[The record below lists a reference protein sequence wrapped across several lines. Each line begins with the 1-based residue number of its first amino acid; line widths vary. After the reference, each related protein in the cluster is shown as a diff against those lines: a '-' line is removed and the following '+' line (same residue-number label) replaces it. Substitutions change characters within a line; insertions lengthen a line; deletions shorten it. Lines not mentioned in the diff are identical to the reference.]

1 MPRSH
6 NCSRCGRN
14 VPPWGEI
21 VWTSVGPTLPR
32 ADEPQDHAVYYR
44 QKGEY
49 WIGRCVAC
57 EESWNQHLRS
67 LVRAGAPAAP
77 AVASPT
83 TTATTTG
90 LDTPTVRQ
98 RWGQAGVEARQARQA
113 ARAQQGQPTTRAPGA
128 ALASNPKD
136 QAHKTPVQDLW
147 DDEVAEEVPATTL
160 RGQSQQQSPRQLQFG
175 ISDHDRRW
183 GSRMRTRSAGLP
195 LRAPDDEDKGQDPFQ
210 KEDPWLLS
218 TRSLQMG
225 PGKSEEW
232 LAESDT
238 PESVKREVDEAK
250 HRHSKIKGF
259 VGLPSQKDRADN
271 VG

>member
-21 VWTSVGPTLPR
+21 VWSSVGPTLPR
-32 ADEPQDHAVYYR
+32 ADEPQDHFVYYR
-44 QKGEY
+44 SKGEY
-49 WIGRCVAC
+49 WIGRCLAC

-90 LDTPTVRQ
+90 QHTPVGRQ

-113 ARAQQGQPTTRAPGA
+113 ARQQQGQPTTRAPGA
-128 ALASNPKD
+128 ALAWNPND
-136 QAHKTPVQDLW
+136 QAPKTPVQDPW
-147 DDEVAEEVPATTL
+147 DQVADEVPATTL
-160 RGQSQQQSPRQLQFG
+160 RGQSYPESPRQLQAG
-175 ISDHDRRW
+175 TSYYDRGGSSSTRARSEGVPRLALHDEDNERD
-183 GSRMRTRSAGLP
+183 P
-195 LRAPDDEDKGQDPFQ
+195 LRACSQRRPGQ
-210 KEDPWLLS
+210 
-218 TRSLQMG
+218 TG
-225 PGKSEEW
+225 EW
-232 LAESDT
+232 LARSDT
-238 PESVKREVDEAK
+238 PDSVKQLANAAK

-259 VGLPSQKDRADN
+259 VGLPSQKGRDDN
-271 VG
+271 FP